1 MALAAVG
8 QRVARA
14 RRAAMRGARAAHQL
28 TRYTGD
34 PSRFA
39 DLGPLA
45 AAGEPWA
52 LGLGPWALGRRS
64 GTFGPEIAGLGP
76 PYLTGKFVIP
86 YLPRQRIFCKKSLQL
101 LQIFDV

>member
-52 LGLGPWALGRRS
+52 LGLGPWAGGPVRLGQKSRGLARR
-64 GTFGPEIAGLGP
+64 IYLGN
-76 PYLTGKFVIP
+76 
-86 YLPRQRIFCKKSLQL
+86 S
-101 LQIFDV
+101 